1 METTSQISISAHIHH
16 SPHIRISL
24 HAALHRISLH
34 INLFLLPNPSHQNFL
49 FQNFYAHNNFFFQY
63 SPHTPRH
70 FLTLWYQNIHNI
82 TQTRSK
88 AKPFSFTTVD
98 PSESGRSRA
107 LLLKHISFIAFHY
120 KNILLSL
127 LLKHVSFVIFDE
139 NILL

>member
-88 AKPFSFTTVD
+88 AKPFSFNFSLYFRT
-98 PSESGRSRA
+98 
-107 LLLKHISFIAFHY
+107 LLPPIHPHIQYFPKIR
-120 KNILLSL
+120 
-127 LLKHVSFVIFDE
+127 VE
-139 NILL
+139 